1 MVRHHQI
8 LCCVLVLV
16 IFLAGC
22 SQPEPVDLPP
32 VEPVTVIFDDDGSP
46 DGTTALLYLLNI
58 PQVKL
63 AAVSIS
69 YGEAYPEVYI
79 QHIGRVL
86 DGFGITG
93 IPLGYG
99 QDHPLA
105 GNNAFPESV
114 RDASNG
120 FWGISIPNMEKTY
133 ATSPAPELFV
143 SLLNQS
149 AEPVSVLVSGPLT
162 NVAQALRLDPGIK
175 EKISGITIMGGAVSV
190 PGNIQGLQ
198 PESANASAE
207 WNIFADPQAASEVFT
222 AGIPLYLVPLDATNQ
237 VKITKKDIRDWSD
250 GGAPSDLAEKIY
262 SMTFDRWGMQETD
275 IWDLMT
281 AVVML
286 NPSLCEYQPMR
297 LEVITDAGVH
307 NGQTVAIAEGE
318 PNVQVCLEPD
328 AEMIKATLTEV
339 FRASGQ

>member
-1 MVRHHQI
+1 MVKHLQI

-16 IFLAGC
+16 ILIAGC

-46 DGTTALLYLLNI
+46 DGTTALLYLLNV
-58 PQVKL
+58 PQVNL

-120 FWGISIPNMEKTY
+120 FWGLNLPNADKTY
-133 ATSPAPELFV
+133 PAFPAPELFV
-143 SLLNQS
+143 SVLNQS
-149 AEPVSVLVSGPLT
+149 AEPITILASGALT

-175 EKISGITIMGGAVSV
+175 EKISGIYIMGGAIHV

-198 PESANASAE
+198 PESANSSAE

-237 VKITKKDIRDWSD
+237 VTITRKDIRDWSD
-250 GGAPSDLAEKIY
+250 GGPAADLAEDIY
-262 SMTFDRWGMQETD
+262 TMTFDRWGMQETD

-281 AVVML
+281 AAVML
-286 NPSLCEYQPMR
+286 NPSLCGYQPMH
-297 LEVITDAGVH
+297 LEVITEPGDL
-307 NGQTVAIAEGE
+307 NGQTAVVADGE

-339 FRASGQ
+339 FSTGGQ